1 MEVISLY
8 EMEIS
13 PIKILSLMKNN
24 IYNHFELE
32 SINNIDK
39 TYTLQRKSLISL
51 IHKISNQMGFK
62 SQTFFMA
69 INYLDIIFSKQ
80 NNHSYNYGHLAVAC
94 LIIAF
99 KYCENVP
106 LRPIF
111 KYFVN
116 FYNNEIPDNQKA
128 TKEDLFN
135 YEVIICK
142 LLDYKLNYFTIYD
155 FNFFFFGNGVIKIEQ
170 LKQINSNLSTIYND
184 NNIST
189 NINNSSQIKKILIN
203 IYERSR
209 HYLDVIIENLICLKY
224 NSLLISICIMERS
237 IDYALL
243 NDLNLT
249 NLDDSVNIEEIK
261 FNNRKYFKQIMND
274 FYKIDYESL
283 PEYEYLKIDC
293 ENYKLFDD
301 IYDKENIKLNK
312 SNNMHLNQVNNIKG
326 NNSSPKNMS
335 NKETI
340 SINSPNISKNNETK
354 DKISYLYKKVNVP
367 SISQNNNY
375 GKYNINQIRKKQS
388 PKNRINNSRQNNFL
402 NENFNIKENNS
413 ILNTFDNLCNKNQN
427 NLKNSFSNKKNGNN
441 MIKCNTSNSP
451 LQNSLKKNKQSL
463 NKKSIIF
470 EKMKNQKKFN
480 DLEEK
485 RRTNSKS
492 IDLKNNLIKVNHHYN
507 DDNKLRN
514 KRINVNLQKPYI
526 KKVIQNYDIT
536 QEDFSNCKDNKN
548 ISININSNN
557 KILSDEKNENKDRD
571 RNKSTK
577 KIIISKYLNKS
588 MVRKKSIAQKS
599 KNKNQRNNFESSP
612 IFKRDS
618 SNYKYNYNCVPFKFN
633 KKNCPIN
640 TKSINQNISNS
651 NYFQEYEN
659 VNSSYINKS
668 PYQKDIILKAKTN
681 FNIYNS
687 NNMTSRNSL
696 KYNNYNSKLT
706 DSLINIKT
714 NKLNSDLSNN
724 NEKNISI
731 IDYNHI
737 DNTKKYEQNK
747 TLKNKN
753 QKSYFIGIKSES
765 LNKTSN
771 MMNESN
777 YLESHKNKTSKI
789 NHYENNINNNISIK
803 EFNEKDNYDEN
814 KEDNNDGKQKTFS
827 NKNLL
832 DYSTGA
838 S

>member
-8 EMEIS
+8 EMEVS

-106 LRPIF
+106 LKPIF

-116 FYNNEIPDNQKA
+116 FYNNEIPDNQYKA

-142 LLDYKLNYFTIYD
+142 MLDYKLNYFTIYD

-170 LKQINSNLSTIYND
+170 LKQINSNISSIYND
-184 NNIST
+184 NIST
-189 NINNSSQIKKILIN
+189 NISNSSLIKKILIN

-237 IDYALL
+237 IDYVLL

-301 IYDKENIKLNK
+301 IYDKENIKLNQ
-312 SNNMHLNQVNNIKG
+312 SNNIHLSQVNNIIE
-326 NNSSPKNMS
+326 NNSSPKNMN

-340 SINSPNISKNNETK
+340 SNNSSNNETK

-367 SISQNNNY
+367 SISQNSNN

-402 NENFNIKENNS
+402 NENSNIKDNNS
-413 ILNTFDNLCNKNQN
+413 ILNTFDNFCKKNQN
-427 NLKNSFSNKKNGNN
+427 NLKNSFSNKKHGNN

-451 LQNSLKKNKQSL
+451 LQNSLKKNKQ
-463 NKKSIIF
+463 NEDKKSIIL
-470 EKMKNQKKFN
+470 EKMKNQKRFN

-514 KRINVNLQKPYI
+514 KRINVNLKKPYI
-526 KKVIQNYDIT
+526 KKIIQNYDIT
-536 QEDFSNCKDNKN
+536 QEDFSNYKDNKN
-548 ISININSNN
+548 ISIIINNNN
-557 KILSDEKNENKDRD
+557 KKLSNEKNENKDKD

-577 KIIISKYLNKS
+577 KIIISKCLNKS

-724 NEKNISI
+724 NEKKITI

-747 TLKNKN
+747 ALKNKN
-753 QKSYFIGIKSES
+753 QKSYFIEIKSES
-765 LNKTSN
+765 LNKTNN

-789 NHYENNINNNISIK
+789 NHYENNINNNICIK

-814 KEDNNDGKQKTFS
+814 KEDNNDGRQKSFS

>member
-8 EMEIS
+8 EMEVS

-39 TYTLQRKSLISL
+39 AYTLQRKSLISL
-51 IHKISNQMGFK
+51 IHKISNQMCFK

-69 INYLDIIFSKQ
+69 VNYLDIIFSKQ

-106 LRPIF
+106 LKPIF

-116 FYNNEIPDNQKA
+116 FYNNEIPDNQNKA

-261 FNNRKYFKQIMND
+261 FSNRKYFKQIMND

-301 IYDKENIKLNK
+301 IYDKENIKLDQ
-312 SNNMHLNQVNNIKG
+312 SNNIHLNQVNNIG

-340 SINSPNISKNNETK
+340 SNNSPNISKNNETK

-367 SISQNNNY
+367 STSQNSNN

-388 PKNRINNSRQNNFL
+388 PKNRINNSRKNNFL
-402 NENFNIKENNS
+402 NENSNIKINNS
-413 ILNTFDNLCNKNQN
+413 ILNTIDNSCKKNQN
-427 NLKNSFSNKKNGNN
+427 KMVKY
-441 MIKCNTSNSP
+441 NTSTSP
-451 LQNSLKKNKQSL
+451 LQNSLKKNKQNLIKNSVF
-463 NKKSIIF
+463 F
-470 EKMKNQKKFN
+470 EKMKNKKRN
-480 DLEEK
+480 DDLEEK
-485 RRTNSKS
+485 KRTNSKS
-492 IDLKNNLIKVNHHYN
+492 IDLKNNLIKVNHYHN
-507 DDNKLRN
+507 GDNKLRN

-526 KKVIQNYDIT
+526 KKIIQNYDIT
-536 QEDFSNCKDNKN
+536 QEDFSNYKDNKN
-548 ISININSNN
+548 ISINININN
-557 KILSDEKNENKDRD
+557 KTLYDEKSKNKDKDKD

-588 MVRKKSIAQKS
+588 MVRKKSIVQKS
-599 KNKNQRNNFESSP
+599 KNNNQSNNFESSP

-618 SNYKYNYNCVPFKFN
+618 SNYKYKNNCNCVPFKFN

-640 TKSINQNISNS
+640 TKSINHNISNS

-687 NNMTSRNSL
+687 NNITSRNSL
-696 KYNNYNSKLT
+696 KNHNYNSKLT
-706 DSLINIKT
+706 DSLINIRT
-714 NKLNSDLSNN
+714 NKLNSDLNN
-724 NEKNISI
+724 KNEKSITI
-731 IDYNHI
+731 IDYNNI
-737 DNTKKYEQNK
+737 DKKTKRNEEINNYSDLK

-753 QKSYFIGIKSES
+753 QKSYFIGIKSET
-765 LNKTSN
+765 LNKAN
-771 MMNESN
+771 YMMNDSN
-777 YLESHKNKTSKI
+777 YLENNRNRTSKI
-789 NHYENNINNNISIK
+789 NQLKNNTSNNIIIN
-803 EFNEKDNYDEN
+803 EFNENDNYDEN
-814 KEDNNDGKQKTFS
+814 KEDNNDGRQRSFS

>member
-1 MEVISLY
+1 MEV
-8 EMEIS
+8 S
-13 PIKILSLMKNN
+13 PIEILSLMKNN

-69 INYLDIIFSKQ
+69 VNYLDIIFSKQ

-106 LRPIF
+106 LKPIF
-111 KYFVN
+111 KYFVI
-116 FYNNEIPDNQKA
+116 FYNNEIPDNQYKT

-142 LLDYKLNYFTIYD
+142 MLDYKLDYFTIYD
-155 FNFFFFGNGVIKIEQ
+155 FNFFFFGNGIIKIEQ
-170 LKQINSNLSTIYND
+170 LKQINSSFSNIYSS
-184 NNIST
+184 NITT
-189 NINNSSQIKKILIN
+189 NINNSHQIKKILIN

-237 IDYALL
+237 IDYVLL

-249 NLDDSVNIEEIK
+249 DLDDSLNIEEIK
-261 FNNRKYFKQIMND
+261 LNNRKYFKQIMND

-293 ENYKLFDD
+293 ENFKIFDD

-312 SNNMHLNQVNNIKG
+312 SNNIHSNQVNDIIG
-326 NNSSPKNMS
+326 NNSSPKNIS
-335 NKETI
+335 NNETI
-340 SINSPNISKNNETK
+340 SNNSPNLNKNNEAK

-367 SISQNNNY
+367 SNSQNNNN

-388 PKNRINNSRQNNFL
+388 PKNRINNSRHNNFL
-402 NENFNIKENNS
+402 NENSNYKINSS
-413 ILNTFDNLCNKNQN
+413 ILNTFDNLSKNQN

-451 LQNSLKKNKQSL
+451 LQNSLKKNKQNL
-463 NKKSIIF
+463 NKNSVF
-470 EKMKNQKKFN
+470 LEKMRNKKRN
-480 DLEEK
+480 DDLEEK

-492 IDLKNNLIKVNHHYN
+492 IDLKANLIKVNHYYN
-507 DDNKLRN
+507 GDPKLRN
-514 KRINVNLQKPYI
+514 KRINVNLQRPYI
-526 KKVIQNYDIT
+526 KKIIQNYDIT
-536 QEDFSNCKDNKN
+536 QEDYSNYKDNKN
-548 ISININSNN
+548 ISININLNN
-557 KILSDEKNENKDRD
+557 KLSCNDKNENKDKE

-577 KIIISKYLNKS
+577 KIIISKFLNKS
-588 MVRKKSIAQKS
+588 IVRKKSIAQKS
-599 KNKNQRNNFESSP
+599 KNNQSSNFESSP

-618 SNYKYNYNCVPFKFN
+618 SNYKYNCNCVPFKFN

-640 TKSINQNISNS
+640 TKSINHNISDS
-651 NYFQEYEN
+651 NYFQDYEN

-668 PYQKDIILKAKTN
+668 PYQKDVILKTKTN
-681 FNIYNS
+681 FNVYNS

-696 KYNNYNSKLT
+696 KYHNYNSKLT

-714 NKLNSDLSNN
+714 NKLISDLSNN
-724 NEKNISI
+724 NDKNNTI
-731 IDYNHI
+731 IDYNNI
-737 DNTKKYEQNK
+737 DNNSTKKYEHIK

-753 QKSYFIGIKSES
+753 QKNYFIGIKSES
-765 LNKTSN
+765 LNKTNN

-777 YLESHKNKTSKI
+777 YLESHRNKTSKI
-789 NHYENNINNNISIK
+789 NNYQNNTSNNININ
-803 EFNEKDNYDEN
+803 EFIIKDNFDEN
-814 KEDNNDGKQKTFS
+814 KEDNNDGKQKSFS

>member
-8 EMEIS
+8 EMEVS
-13 PIKILSLMKNN
+13 PIEILSLMKNN

-69 INYLDIIFSKQ
+69 VNYLDIIFSKQ

-106 LRPIF
+106 LKPIF

-116 FYNNEIPDNQKA
+116 FYNDEIPDNQYKA

-135 YEVIICK
+135 YEVIISK
-142 LLDYKLNYFTIYD
+142 MLDYKLNYFTIYD
-155 FNFFFFGNGVIKIEQ
+155 FNFFFFGNGIIKIEQ
-170 LKQINSNLSTIYND
+170 LKQINSNISTIYND
-184 NNIST
+184 NNAST
-189 NINNSSQIKKILIN
+189 NLSNSSYIKKILIN

-237 IDYALL
+237 IDYVLL

-249 NLDDSVNIEEIK
+249 DLDDSLNIEEIK
-261 FNNRKYFKQIMND
+261 LNNRKYFKQIMND

-293 ENYKLFDD
+293 ENYKIFDD
-301 IYDKENIKLNK
+301 IYDKENNKLDQ
-312 SNNMHLNQVNNIKG
+312 SNNIHLNQVNNIG
-326 NNSSPKNMS
+326 NKSSPKNMS
-335 NKETI
+335 NKGTI
-340 SINSPNISKNNETK
+340 SNNSPNISKNNEAK

-367 SISQNNNY
+367 SNSQNSNN

-388 PKNRINNSRQNNFL
+388 PNNRINSSRQNNFL
-402 NENFNIKENNS
+402 NENSNYKNDS
-413 ILNTFDNLCNKNQN
+413 AILNTFDNLCKKNQN
-427 NLKNSFSNKKNGNN
+427 NLVKY
-441 MIKCNTSNSP
+441 NTSTSP
-451 LQNSLKKNKQSL
+451 LQNSLKKNKQNL
-463 NKKSIIF
+463 NKNSIF
-470 EKMKNQKKFN
+470 LMKNKQRN
-480 DLEEK
+480 DDLEEK
-485 RRTNSKS
+485 TRTNSKS
-492 IDLKNNLIKVNHHYN
+492 IDLKKNLIKVNHYHN
-507 DDNKLRN
+507 GDNKLRN
-514 KRINVNLQKPYI
+514 KRINVNLQRPYI
-526 KKVIQNYDIT
+526 KKIIQNYDIT
-536 QEDFSNCKDNKN
+536 QEDYSKYKDNKN
-548 ISININSNN
+548 ISINININN
-557 KILSDEKNENKDRD
+557 KTLCNEKSKNKDKD

-577 KIIISKYLNKS
+577 KIIISKFLNKS
-588 MVRKKSIAQKS
+588 IVRKKSIAQKS
-599 KNKNQRNNFESSP
+599 KNNNQYNNFESSP

-618 SNYKYNYNCVPFKFN
+618 SNYKYNCNCVPFKFN

-640 TKSINQNISNS
+640 TKSINHNISNS

-668 PYQKDIILKAKTN
+668 PYQKDIILKTKTN
-681 FNIYNS
+681 FNAYNS

-696 KYNNYNSKLT
+696 KSHNYNSKLT
-706 DSLINIKT
+706 DSLINLRT
-714 NKLNSDLSNN
+714 NKLNSDLNN
-724 NEKNISI
+724 KNEKSITI
-731 IDYNHI
+731 IDYNNI
-737 DNTKKYEQNK
+737 DNKSKRNEEINNYSDLK
-747 TLKNKN
+747 SLKNKN
-753 QKSYFIGIKSES
+753 QKSYFIGLKSET
-765 LNKTSN
+765 LNKSNN

-777 YLESHKNKTSKI
+777 YLESNRNKTSKI
-789 NHYENNINNNISIK
+789 NQYQNNTNNNININEFK
-803 EFNEKDNYDEN
+803 EIDNYEEN
-814 KEDNNDGKQKTFS
+814 KEDNNDGRQRSFS

>member
-8 EMEIS
+8 EMEVS

-39 TYTLQRKSLISL
+39 AYTLQRKSLISL
-51 IHKISNQMGFK
+51 IHKISNQMCFK

-69 INYLDIIFSKQ
+69 VNYLDIIFSKQ

-106 LRPIF
+106 LKPIF

-116 FYNNEIPDNQKA
+116 FYNNEIPDNQNKA

-155 FNFFFFGNGVIKIEQ
+155 FNFFFFGNGIIKIEQ

-184 NNIST
+184 NDIST

-367 SISQNNNY
+367 SNSQNNN
-375 GKYNINQIRKKQS
+375 KYNINQIRKKQS
-388 PKNRINNSRQNNFL
+388 PKYKINNSRQNNFI
-402 NENFNIKENNS
+402 NENFNIKESNS

-599 KNKNQRNNFESSP
+599 KNKNQSNNFESSP
-612 IFKRDS
+612 IFKRES
-618 SNYKYNYNCVPFKFN
+618 SNYKYNCNCVPFKFN

-640 TKSINQNISNS
+640 NNSINHNISNS

-681 FNIYNS
+681 FNVYNS

-696 KYNNYNSKLT
+696 KYHNYNSKLT

-724 NEKNISI
+724 NEKNITI
-731 IDYNHI
+731 IDYNNI
-737 DNTKKYEQNK
+737 DNTKKYEQIR

-777 YLESHKNKTSKI
+777 YLGSHRNKTSKI
-789 NHYENNINNNISIK
+789 SHYQNNNTSNNINIK

>member
-8 EMEIS
+8 EMEVS

-39 TYTLQRKSLISL
+39 AYTLQRKSLISL
-51 IHKISNQMGFK
+51 IHKISTQMGLK

-69 INYLDIIFSKQ
+69 VNYLDIIFSKQ

-106 LRPIF
+106 LKPIF

-155 FNFFFFGNGVIKIEQ
+155 FNFFFFGNGIIKIEQ

-184 NNIST
+184 NNLST

-261 FNNRKYFKQIMND
+261 FSNRKYFKQIMND

-301 IYDKENIKLNK
+301 IYDKENIKLDQ
-312 SNNMHLNQVNNIKG
+312 SNNIHLNQVNNIG

-340 SINSPNISKNNETK
+340 SNNSSNNETK

-367 SISQNNNY
+367 STSQNSNN

-388 PKNRINNSRQNNFL
+388 PKNRINNSRKNNFL
-402 NENFNIKENNS
+402 NENSNIKINNS
-413 ILNTFDNLCNKNQN
+413 ILNTIDNSCKKNQN
-427 NLKNSFSNKKNGNN
+427 KMVKY
-441 MIKCNTSNSP
+441 NTSTSP
-451 LQNSLKKNKQSL
+451 LQNSLKKNKQNLIKNSVF
-463 NKKSIIF
+463 F
-470 EKMKNQKKFN
+470 EKMKNKKRN
-480 DLEEK
+480 DDLEEK
-485 RRTNSKS
+485 KRTNSKS
-492 IDLKNNLIKVNHHYN
+492 IDLKNNLIKVNHYHN
-507 DDNKLRN
+507 GDNKLRN

-526 KKVIQNYDIT
+526 KKIIQNYDIT
-536 QEDFSNCKDNKN
+536 QEDFSNYKDNKN
-548 ISININSNN
+548 ISINININN
-557 KILSDEKNENKDRD
+557 KTLYDEKSKNKDKDKD

-577 KIIISKYLNKS
+577 KIIISKFLNKS
-588 MVRKKSIAQKS
+588 MVRKKSIVQKS
-599 KNKNQRNNFESSP
+599 KNNNQNNNFESSP
-612 IFKRDS
+612 IFIRDS
-618 SNYKYNYNCVPFKFN
+618 TNYKYNCNCVPFKFN

-640 TKSINQNISNS
+640 TKSINHNISNS

-668 PYQKDIILKAKTN
+668 PYQRDIILKAKTN
-681 FNIYNS
+681 FNIYSS

-696 KYNNYNSKLT
+696 KNHNYNSKLT

-714 NKLNSDLSNN
+714 NKLNSDLNNN
-724 NEKNISI
+724 NEKSITI
-731 IDYNHI
+731 IDYNNI
-737 DNTKKYEQNK
+737 DNKAKRNEEINNYSELK
-747 TLKNKN
+747 ILKNKN
-753 QKSYFIGIKSES
+753 QKSYLNGITSET
-765 LNKTSN
+765 LNKTKN
-771 MMNESN
+771 IMNESN
-777 YLESHKNKTSKI
+777 YLESNRNKTSKI
-789 NHYENNINNNISIK
+789 NQYQNNTCNNIFIN

-814 KEDNNDGKQKTFS
+814 NEDINDGRQRSFS

>member
-8 EMEIS
+8 EMEVS

-39 TYTLQRKSLISL
+39 AYTLQRKSLISL

-69 INYLDIIFSKQ
+69 ANYLDIIFSKQ
-80 NNHSYNYGHLAVAC
+80 NNNSYNYGHLAVAC

-106 LRPIF
+106 LKPIF

-116 FYNNEIPDNQKA
+116 FYNNEIPDNQYKA
-128 TKEDLFN
+128 TKEDLFY
-135 YEVIICK
+135 YEVIICN

-155 FNFFFFGNGVIKIEQ
+155 FNFFFFGNGIIKIEQ
-170 LKQINSNLSTIYND
+170 LIQINSNIS
-184 NNIST
+184 NIST
-189 NINNSSQIKKILIN
+189 NISNSSQIKKILIK

-237 IDYALL
+237 IDYVLL
-243 NDLNLT
+243 NDLNLM

-293 ENYKLFDD
+293 ENYKIFDD
-301 IYDKENIKLNK
+301 IYDKENIKLNQ
-312 SNNMHLNQVNNIKG
+312 SNNIHVNQVNNIIG

-340 SINSPNISKNNETK
+340 SNNSPNNSKNNEAK

-367 SISQNNNY
+367 SNSQNNNN
-375 GKYNINQIRKKQS
+375 GKYNLNQIRRKKS

-402 NENFNIKENNS
+402 NENSNYKDNSNS
-413 ILNTFDNLCNKNQN
+413 ILNTFDNLSKKNKN
-427 NLKNSFSNKKNGNN
+427 NLLKF
-441 MIKCNTSNSP
+441 NTSTSP
-451 LQNSLKKNKQSL
+451 LQNSLKKSKQKIE
-463 NKKSIIF
+463 KKTIIF
-470 EKMKNQKKFN
+470 EKMKNQKRFN

-492 IDLKNNLIKVNHHYN
+492 IDLKNNLIKVNHYYN
-507 DDNKLRN
+507 GDNKLRN
-514 KRINVNLQKPYI
+514 KRINVNMKKPYI
-526 KKVIQNYDIT
+526 KKIIQNYDIT
-536 QEDFSNCKDNKN
+536 QEDYINNKDNKN
-548 ISININSNN
+548 MSINININN
-557 KILSDEKNENKDRD
+557 KTLCDERNKNKDQD
-571 RNKSTK
+571 KNKSTK

-588 MVRKKSIAQKS
+588 MVRKKSIVQKS
-599 KNKNQRNNFESSP
+599 KNNNRESNNFESSP

-618 SNYKYNYNCVPFKFN
+618 SNYKYNCNCVPFKFN

-640 TKSINQNISNS
+640 TKSINHNISNS
-651 NYFQEYEN
+651 NYFHEYDN

-696 KYNNYNSKLT
+696 KNHNYNSKLT
-706 DSLINIKT
+706 DSLINIRT
-714 NKLNSDLSNN
+714 NKLNSDLNNN
-724 NEKNISI
+724 NEKSITI
-731 IDYNHI
+731 IDYNNI
-737 DNTKKYEQNK
+737 DNNTKRNEEMNNYSE
-747 TLKNKN
+747 LKAFKNN
-753 QKSYFIGIKSES
+753 QKSYFIGIKSET
-765 LNKTSN
+765 LNKAN
-771 MMNESN
+771 NIMNDSN
-777 YLESHKNKTSKI
+777 YLESYRNKNSNLNLYQNNTSNSI
-789 NHYENNINNNISIK
+789 NINKFS
-803 EFNEKDNYDEN
+803 EKDNFDEN
-814 KEDNNDGKQKTFS
+814 KEDNNDGRQRSFS